1 MEVLHTMHPESGFQ
15 IAQNWPK
22 IWKMTMT
29 SQFSDII
36 SSSNIFD
43 VVLFLLSNL
52 VTGPSFIPILSLVLE
67 LWQFSFIRDWPE
79 IRKSEIT
86 SSEFCPIE
94 IEIEIRNLAPM
105 SLIKCYS
112 LLQNA
117 RVTAYT
123 LSELLRGKTTPPPL
137 PIRVKYR
144 FAIMWNFEKLLC
156 FI

>member
-1 MEVLHTMHPESGFQ
+1 MHPESGFG
-15 IAQNWPK
+15 IAPNWSK

-29 SQFSDII
+29 SQFANII

-43 VVLFLLSNL
+43 AVLFLLSNL

-67 LWQFSFIRDWPE
+67 LWQFSFIRDWAE

-94 IEIEIRNLAPM
+94 IEITNLAPM

-112 LLQNA
+112 VLQNA
-117 RVTAYT
+117 RVTAFT
-123 LSELLRGKTTPPPL
+123 LSDLLRGKTTPPTD
-137 PIRVKYR
+137 
-144 FAIMWNFEKLLC
+144 
-156 FI
+156 